1 MRTEPRKVIIDTD
14 PGLDDAVGILLALNH
29 PAFDVRAITTVAG
42 NIGIERTTAN
52 AGRLLSAM
60 GCGGVPYA
68 RGAAKPLSGS
78 GRDEEAIHGSDGLGG
93 VALPE
98 PAAPAS
104 DLSAVEQFSELLHG
118 AGSGEIDILAL
129 GPLTNLA
136 ALHLADKDAFA
147 RIGRIIIM
155 GGTINEPGNAGPYAE
170 FNMAADPKAA
180 QIVFGSG
187 ADIVLIPLDV
197 TRRLRATPDY
207 LQRLAGSGTRAGQIS
222 ADLIAAYFADNAARE
237 SRPLHDPCVML
248 YHLAPDLFEIEPM
261 ALAVNDGDRPGALT
275 QVQDGP
281 AINVAMGINA
291 QAALDCLSDGLGK
304 V

>member
-29 PAFDVRAITTVAG
+29 PAFDVLAITTVAG

-60 GCGGVPYA
+60 RRGEIPYA
-68 RGAAKPLSGS
+68 RGAARPLAGS
-78 GRDEEAIHGSDGLGG
+78 GRDEEAIHGADGLGG
-93 VALPE
+93 VVLPE
-98 PAAPAS
+98 PIAPAS
-104 DLSAVEQFSELLHG
+104 DLGATALLSEMLNN
-118 AGSGEIDILAL
+118 ADAGEIDILAL

-136 ALHLADKDAFA
+136 ALCLADEKTFA

-155 GGTINEPGNAGPYAE
+155 GGTINEPGNAGPNAE

-180 QIVFGSG
+180 QIAFGSG
-187 ADIVLIPLDV
+187 AEIVLIPLDV

-207 LQRLAGSGTRAGQIS
+207 IERLAGSGTRAGQIS

-248 YHLAPDLFEIEPM
+248 YHLAPDLFEAVPM
-261 ALAVNDGDRPGALT
+261 ALAVNDEGALYQT
-275 QVQDGP
+275 EHGAP
-281 AINVAMGINA
+281 ITVAMGVEV
-291 QAALDCLSDGLGK
+291 QATLDCLADGLGQI
-304 V
+304 